1 MHSPQLFLT
10 ARLKSTGVV
19 ENISIVVRKDEFIL
33 NVVITTLSTE
43 SSLLAVADKKYAH
56 PTSIV
61 GSSITWIDYEI
72 ETTIGN
78 ERVPD
83 GE

>member
-1 MHSPQLFLT
+1 M
-10 ARLKSTGVV
+10 
-19 ENISIVVRKDEFIL
+19 VRKDEFIL